1 MAEAV
6 DAEVELAVEVAELE
20 IEVDLATSAG

>member
-6 DAEVELAVEVAELE
+6 AAEVELADKVAELA